1 MAADGRAEFDPKEIA
16 SAAFPTAFRGYD
28 QEAVRQYLTR
38 LAAAVGRAQQLG
50 ILGSVDYDEN
60 SAHIRAA
67 EAEREAAELRARV
80 DELEELVEAG
90 LDEEAVDVT
99 SEVPAVDDFTD
110 EDAGDATIDGDALD
124 DGATEADDLNDGDR
138 SAGNGG
144 HQVSSVAAP
153 AIDEAELIEHLGQET
168 ANILEVA
175 RSAAADI
182 TKRADDEAA
191 LIKNEAALNARE
203 ARDVAE
209 EALTA
214 SRVEAGRIVASASDE
229 AAKIQERLE
238 AEAQRAYDDA
248 RTEADRI
255 VTETAAKV
263 EQDLAAARRRAA
275 QIVADAEGL
284 REEVLADLV
293 RRRRVHRSQLS
304 RLSEARDRLARSLAA
319 ARSDLDE
326 VATTIEVANGESSI
340 DLTDPEPAVEA
351 FDEEAVATLLVR
363 IDNARSEMGSPADV
377 VANGD
382 HDAPAAFGNG
392 IVTDDDTVQLK
403 APAVRPSDGVGDDL
417 VTVDAA
423 EGSSG
428 SGIVVLDDVG
438 NGESGT
444 SNSESVDDLIADF
457 ADFAAVDG
465 ETTENAA
472 TEIIEVDPI
481 EANDDITEI
490 DVTEIVLTEHD
501 VADDGTDDTDAGP
514 ESDPVAT
521 YQAQAAQAIDDL
533 NGPIDGDRLLDQLGF
548 TDERVLGTDDG
559 VMGRL
564 EARGDLPRNTP
575 YAGRPPALFRH
586 RDVAM
591 TKAIPG
597 FRRRLKRAVNDDQS
611 DVLDRLRSGG
621 KEVSVAELP
630 PLEEQLT
637 GYIAALT
644 PALRDMVVA
653 GVQVLGIDEAPL
665 PAVDNLCLQLAK
677 HIVDN
682 VRLPAVDIVEDSTG
696 ADREAILDPIRAV
709 YRDFRNS
716 LLPDLIDDALHEAF
730 ALGVFHAI
738 EADREVVWVADPR
751 LDPDP
756 ICEDNSA
763 SPPLPKGT
771 EFPSGHARPLSMPG
785 CRCLAVPAS

>member
-16 SAAFPTAFRGYD
+16 SAAFPTAFRGYE
-28 QEAVRQYLTR
+28 QEAVRDYLTR

-80 DELEELVEAG
+80 AELEELVESG
-90 LDEEAVDVT
+90 LDEEAVDIT
-99 SEVPAVDDFTD
+99 SEAAVVDG
-110 EDAGDATIDGDALD
+110 DAGDGTADGDAID
-124 DGATEADDLNDGDR
+124 DGHTEADDLDDYDRGDDGLNDDGTGDDNDAGR
-138 SAGNGG
+138 SEDE
-144 HQVSSVAAP
+144 VSYAAP
-153 AIDEAELIEHLGQET
+153 RAIDEAELIEHLGQET

-191 LIKNEAALNARE
+191 LIKNEAALNAR
-203 ARDVAE
+203 AVRDEAE
-209 EALTA
+209 EALAA
-214 SRVEAGRIVASASDE
+214 SRVEAGRIVTSASDE

-255 VTETAAKV
+255 VTDTATKV
-263 EQDLAAARRRAA
+263 EQDLSAARQRAA
-275 QIVADAEGL
+275 QIVADAEGV
-284 REEVLADLV
+284 REEVLGDLV

-319 ARSDLDE
+319 ARSDLDD
-326 VATTIEVANGESSI
+326 VATTIEVANGEASI
-340 DLTDPEPAVEA
+340 DLTDPEPASEA
-351 FDEEAVATLLVR
+351 LDEDAVATLLVR
-363 IDNARSEMGSPADV
+363 LDQARADIGSVDV
-377 VANGD
+377 STNGD
-382 HDAPAAFGNG
+382 HDSAVSIGSG
-392 IVTDDDTVQLK
+392 VVTEDDTVQLK
-403 APAVRPSDGVGDDL
+403 APVGRSSEAAPVDDQ
-417 VTVDAA
+417 VTFDAA
-423 EGSSG
+423 ESSSG
-428 SGIVVLDDVG
+428 SGIVVLDGD
-438 NGESGT
+438 
-444 SNSESVDDLIADF
+444 SNSEGAKARAAEPPVDQEVVEELSVDDLIIDLASDE
-457 ADFAAVDG
+457 
-465 ETTENAA
+465 ETPSE
-472 TEIIEVDPI
+472 
-481 EANDDITEI
+481 
-490 DVTEIVLTEHD
+490 
-501 VADDGTDDTDAGP
+501 GT
-514 ESDPVAT
+514 ESDSEQVAT
-521 YQAQAAQAIDDL
+521 YQAQAAQAIDEL

-548 TDERVLGTDDG
+548 TDERVLGIEGG

-653 GVQVLGIDEAPL
+653 GVQVLGSEEAPL

-677 HIVDN
+677 HMVDN
-682 VRLPAVDIVEDSTG
+682 VRLPAVDIIEDSHG

-716 LLPDLIDDALHEAF
+716 VLPDLIDDALHEAF

-738 EADREVVWVADPR
+738 EADRNVVWVADPR

-756 ICEDNSA
+756 ICEDNTA

-785 CRCLAVPAS
+785 CRCLAVPAG